1 MRPIKLISIEA
12 IISIITDSL
21 KTLINWAI
29 KTLQEAQI
37 VVMIP
42 SAFVD
47 AH

>member
-1 MRPIKLISIEA
+1 MKIILIGIIASI
-12 IISIITDSL
+12 TVNSL

-29 KTLQEAQI
+29 KPLQEAQF